1 MIVRI
6 SGEGQYDL
14 ADDEAARLNELESVV
29 IAAVEAGSEDDY
41 AKSFAA
47 LLDHVRAAGEAV
59 PEDELEGSDIILP
72 PADISLAEAA
82 ADFTG
87 EGLIPD

>member
-6 SGEGQYDL
+6 SGEGQYEL
-14 ADDEAARLNELESVV
+14 ADEEQAHLNELEAAV
-29 IAAVEAGSEDDY
+29 IAAVEANDEDAY
-41 AKSFAA
+41 TQTFAA
-47 LLDHVRAAGEAV
+47 LLDHVRAVGKPV
-59 PEDELEGSDIILP
+59 PADELEGSNVILP
-72 PADISLAEAA
+72 PADTSLAEAA